1 MLFANAIE
9 MCIKFYLLHCVF
21 AWIHHTEFDLIQ
33 SEPHANEKWFASD
46 DHKIYLSK
54 GRVENTSGSKV
65 GLKTSSRLKNPT
77 PF

>member
-9 MCIKFYLLHCVF
+9 MFIKFYFLHCVF

-33 SEPHANEKWFASD
+33 SEFQPYTNEKWFASD

-54 GRVENTSGSKV
+54 GLKIRVGQN
-65 GLKTSSRLKNPT
+65 
-77 PF
+77 F

>member
-9 MCIKFYLLHCVF
+9 MFIKIYLLHCVF

-33 SEPHANEKWFASD
+33 SEFQPYTNEKWFASD

-54 GRVENTSGSKV
+54 GRLENTGGSK
-65 GLKTSSRLKNPT
+65 LLTQK
-77 PF
+77 